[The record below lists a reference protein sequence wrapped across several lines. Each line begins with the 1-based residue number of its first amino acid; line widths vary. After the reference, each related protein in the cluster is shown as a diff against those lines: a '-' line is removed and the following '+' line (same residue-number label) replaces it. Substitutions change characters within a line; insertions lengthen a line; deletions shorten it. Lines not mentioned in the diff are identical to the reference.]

1 MKKTKILLLVM
12 MIGGANCL
20 AQVVE
25 NKNEIKENYDFEKEI
40 SKDDTS
46 VLIEKIMK
54 ILDDAIEFKN
64 ISRENYNK
72 LKKLEAR
79 MFFKTN
85 EVLTNLKSQSLLD
98 PVSEEKMKI
107 LQKEIS
113 NQIKDLECC
122 VKDFK

>member
-54 ILDDAIEFKN
+54 ILDDAI
-64 ISRENYNK
+64 
-72 LKKLEAR
+72 
-79 MFFKTN
+79 
-85 EVLTNLKSQSLLD
+85 
-98 PVSEEKMKI
+98 
-107 LQKEIS
+107 
-113 NQIKDLECC
+113 
-122 VKDFK
+122 

>member
-1 MKKTKILLLVM
+1 
-12 MIGGANCL
+12 
-20 AQVVE
+20 
-25 NKNEIKENYDFEKEI
+25 
-40 SKDDTS
+40 
-46 VLIEKIMK
+46 
-54 ILDDAIEFKN
+54 
-64 ISRENYNK
+64 
-72 LKKLEAR
+72 